1 MQQQMQQ
8 RQSRFAPRHS
18 SRFGD
23 SRSSEGRP
31 SGNRFGG
38 NRSQG
43 NRSGGQRFS
52 GRRPMSYAPKRK
64 FLDPMLFVKK
74 AEEAVEEEV
83 YTPENSFASFRFVEP
98 LQRNIE
104 KRGYTAPTLIQ
115 DKAIPH
121 LIAGKDVIGLANTGT
136 GKTAAFLIPLIHK
149 IYTDRSQKVLVV
161 APTRE
166 LAVQIEQ
173 EFRLFSEGMK
183 LYSALCIGGVNMYR
197 QIERV
202 RRNPHFVV
210 GTPGRLRDLERQ
222 NVLHFE
228 DYNNIVLD
236 EVDQMLDMGF
246 INDVKHI
253 TSRLPEVRQSLFFSA
268 TLSDEIQHIM
278 HGFLNDP
285 VKISVKS
292 RETSANVDQDI
303 IRVQGRSKI
312 DILHEL
318 LNKAEFD
325 KVLIF
330 SRTKRGAEKIAQ
342 MLDERRVDVVTIH
355 GNKSQ
360 NQRQRAIDLFKR
372 NHVKVLIA
380 TDVASRGLDIDN
392 ITHVINFDIPETY
405 QDYVHRIGRTGRANK
420 KGIALTFV
428 D

>member
-1 MQQQMQQ
+1 MQQQLQN
-8 RQSRFAPRHS
+8 RESRFAPRH
-18 SRFGD
+18 
-23 SRSSEGRP
+23 P
-31 SGNRFGG
+31 SRFGG
-38 NRSQG
+38 NPSGNSRFG
-43 NRSGGQRFS
+43 NRSGGSRFG
-52 GRRPMSYAPKRK
+52 GRGRMSSAPKHK
-64 FLDPMLFVKK
+64 YLDPMLFVKK
-74 AEEAVEEEV
+74 AEETVEEEV
-83 YTPENSFASFRFVEP
+83 YVPENSFASFQFVEP
-98 LQRNIE
+98 LYKNIE
-104 KRGYTAPTLIQ
+104 RRGYTTPTLIQ

-136 GKTAAFLIPLIHK
+136 GKTAAFLIPLIDK
-149 IYTDRSQKVLVV
+149 VYTDRSQNVLIV

-173 EFRLFSEGMK
+173 ELRLFSDGMK
-183 LYSALCIGGVNMYR
+183 LYSALCIGGVNIYR
-197 QIERV
+197 QIERL
-202 RRNPHFVV
+202 RRNPHFVI

-222 NVLHFE
+222 NILHFE
-228 DYNNIVLD
+228 DFNNIVLD

-246 INDVKHI
+246 INDVKYI

-268 TLSDEIQHIM
+268 TLSDEIQHVM
-278 HGFLNDP
+278 RGFLNDP
-285 VKISVKS
+285 IKISVKS

-303 IRVQGRSKI
+303 IRTQGRPKI
-312 DILHEL
+312 DILHEML
-318 LNKAEFD
+318 GKEEFD

-330 SRTKRGAEKIAQ
+330 SRTKRGAEKLAQ
-342 MLDERRVDVVTIH
+342 MLYDRRVDVVTIH

-360 NQRQRAIDLFKR
+360 NQRQRAIDLFKK

-405 QDYVHRIGRTGRANK
+405 EDYVHRIGRTGRANK